1 MEEAMENNDE
11 GNSRRANAE
20 QRRDQALAKYDAH
33 PGIAIALLC
42 VMVIL
47 VGAVA
52 YGLLTTDGPVP
63 SPPTSQPSAS
73 ATR

>member
-1 MEEAMENNDE
+1 MENDDE

-47 VGAVA
+47 VGVVA
-52 YGLLTTDGPVP
+52 YGLLITDGPALR
-63 SPPTSQPSAS
+63 PPPSQPSAP